1 MSILILADHNG
12 HSLKISTRQ
21 AVTAAKLLGDETH
34 LLLVGANL
42 DELIEEARQLSGV
55 SKVLVADAP
64 HLIHAV
70 AEDIAPLITC
80 IAASYRTIFGG
91 HSSFTRDVLPRVAAM
106 TDVSMISDVIEILDY
121 RTFKRP
127 IYAGN
132 LVATVQSDDPIQV
145 LTIRGSRYKPSE
157 LNPANTADV
166 ERIEVPT
173 QGLQLATWQSETKQS
188 SDRPELANAR
198 IVISGGR
205 SLGSQEKFQATLG
218 PLAEKLNA
226 AIGASRAA
234 VDAGYAP
241 NDAQVGQTGTQ
252 VAPDLYIAFGISGS
266 IQHTAGIK
274 DSKVI
279 VAVNL
284 DPDAPIFQ
292 IADYGLVADLFD
304 VIPQLTNAV

>member
-157 LNPANTADV
+157 SNPANTADV
-166 ERIEVPT
+166 ERIEVPA

>member
-157 LNPANTADV
+157 SNPANTADV
-166 ERIEVPT
+166 ERIEVPA

-188 SDRPELANAR
+188 SDRPELGNAR

>member
-80 IAASYRTIFGG
+80 TAASYRTIFGG

-132 LVATVQSDDPIQV
+132 LVSTVQSDDPIQV

-157 LNPANTADV
+157 SNPANTADV
-166 ERIEVPT
+166 ERIEVPA